1 MKRLLALLVF
11 LAAAS
16 FAEEAPEQVNP
27 RLPFSE
33 MFLGIEG
40 GELYPMGDLMD
51 VLDNA
56 LYAQLQFRYS
66 YYKSLDGYIHFGYS
80 YLETTDDEI
89 DFPGVHQ
96 FHGRVGVLWHVPG
109 VESIRLGGGFSCIWA
124 RSDGGSASAKLGGML
139 SDNESEFGWHARL
152 DLAAFRLQNWNVG
165 FNAYWEQIW
174 TLPERSNT
182 LWFGVYVERRLR

>member
-1 MKRLLALLVF
+1 MKRLLALLGFFAAVS
-11 LAAAS
+11 LAGEPQQ
-16 FAEEAPEQVNP
+16 AESP

-33 MFLGIEG
+33 MFIGIEG

-51 VLDNA
+51 ALDNA

-66 YYKSLDGYIHFGYS
+66 YYKALDGYVHFGYS

-89 DFPGVHQ
+89 DFPGIHQ
-96 FHGRVGVLWHVPG
+96 FHGRVGLLWHVPR

-124 RSDGGSASAKLGGML
+124 RSDGGSASAKLGGTL

-152 DLAAFRLQNWNVG
+152 DLAAFRLENWNVG

-182 LWFGVYVERRLR
+182 LWFGVYLERRLR